1 MGEISMK
8 EQVKQLQTNNIT
20 SEIFVISPAQL
31 DYIAGVFSKNFADT
45 MNMRTFS
52 DRITE
57 VARESLR
64 TALRAAKKMGEQY

>member
-1 MGEISMK
+1 MK

-31 DYIAGVFSKNFADT
+31 DYIAGIFGKNFADT

-52 DRITE
+52 DRIEE

-64 TALRAAKKMGEQY
+64 TALRAAKKMGE

>member
-1 MGEISMK
+1 MK
-8 EQVKQLQTNNIT
+8 EQVKQLPTNNIT

-31 DYIAGVFSKNFADT
+31 EYIAGVFGKNFADT

-64 TALRAAKKMGEQY
+64 IALRAAKKMGEQH

>member
-64 TALRAAKKMGEQY
+64 AALRAAKKMGEHY